1 MRQIT
6 LAALL
11 NFLRV
16 LIGVTILLA
25 VGFSV
30 QRTWCVLSFMSFLF
44 MSRSS
49 IELNY
54 VSADYQFFG
63 VN

>member
-11 NFLRV
+11 NFSRE

-30 QRTWCVLSFMSFLF
+30 QRTWYV
-44 MSRSS
+44 
-49 IELNY
+49 ELY
-54 VSADYQFFG
+54 VIFIY
-63 VN
+63 VKK

>member
-11 NFLRV
+11 NFLRG

-25 VGFSV
+25 VGSSV
-30 QRTWCVLSFMSFLF
+30 QRTRCVLSFVSFLF
-44 MSRSS
+44 MSRGS
-49 IELNY
+49 IEL
-54 VSADYQFFG
+54 
-63 VN
+63 